1 MCDKKIHK
9 KKNNLPTVWNIVKSS
24 INGSYYN
31 YCISGGNTVVVVL
44 VAISQVIVT
53 PVLMIGLLEME
64 WENNNA
70 KYLLYARRLENRVPC
85 FPSMP

>member
-1 MCDKKIHK
+1 M
-9 KKNNLPTVWNIVKSS
+9 
-24 INGSYYN
+24 
-31 YCISGGNTVVVVL
+31 VVL